1 MSMANPYQAYRRN
14 AVNTATPGELT
25 LMLYDGCLKF
35 IRLAKEAIN
44 NNDIQAKNTNIQKA
58 QNIITELM
66 VTLDMKYENLKQ
78 MMPLYDFSTQKLIEA
93 DVKNSM
99 QSLRRSG
106 NNGARISR
114 YSGRKSLK
122 SSVKIS
128 TEKVEKCDGGG
139 ARKFI
144 VPPSASSK
152 FWKNIRKKNGKGR
165 TEQRSKRCSISGKKV
180 LQKNQ
185 TAFHQG

>member
-66 VTLDMKYENLKQ
+66 VTLDM
-78 MMPLYDFSTQKLIEA
+78 
-93 DVKNSM
+93 
-99 QSLRRSG
+99 
-106 NNGARISR
+106 
-114 YSGRKSLK
+114 
-122 SSVKIS
+122 
-128 TEKVEKCDGGG
+128 
-139 ARKFI
+139 
-144 VPPSASSK
+144 
-152 FWKNIRKKNGKGR
+152 
-165 TEQRSKRCSISGKKV
+165 
-180 LQKNQ
+180 
-185 TAFHQG
+185 

>member
-66 VTLDMKYENLKQ
+66 VTLDMKYEISKQ
-78 MMPLYDFSTQKLIEA
+78 IMPLYDFVRSKLIEA
-93 DVKNSM
+93 NVKNSV
-99 QSLRRSG
+99 QSLEE
-106 NNGARISR
+106 AETI
-114 YSGRKSLK
+114 
-122 SSVKIS
+122 V
-128 TEKVEKCDGGG
+128 TEFRDT
-139 ARKFI
+139 
-144 VPPSASSK
+144 
-152 FWKNIRKKNGKGR
+152 WKEVIQINRKKQSTNGG
-165 TEQRSKRCSISGKKV
+165 Q
-180 LQKNQ
+180 
-185 TAFHQG
+185 A